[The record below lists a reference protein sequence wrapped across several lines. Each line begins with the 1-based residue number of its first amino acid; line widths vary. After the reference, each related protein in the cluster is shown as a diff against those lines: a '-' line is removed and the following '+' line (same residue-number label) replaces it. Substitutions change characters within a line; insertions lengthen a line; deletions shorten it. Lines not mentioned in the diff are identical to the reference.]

1 MISSAAATIGMLLY
15 CEIIIHIMEYLMREP
30 KSPQGAQAALR
41 AVRLL
46 KLFTSEQPE
55 LRLAQVSDLAGLN
68 KTTTHRLLQ
77 VLHSESLLDRN
88 AENGAYRLGPALMA
102 LGVQALS
109 SDNLRLK
116 ARPLLKRLAEETG
129 ETATLEVPI
138 DDTMLILD
146 EVTGGHFVAAGGNVG
161 TRWPMHATST
171 GKALI
176 AFDEFGMERL
186 GKRLT
191 PMTAKTIIDR
201 DKLEAQF
208 GEVRRRGF
216 AETVDELEDGFSGVG
231 AVVRGSTGE
240 ILGALSICGPTQRM
254 TEARRASLGATLCA
268 AAGHLQPR
276 Y

>member
-1 MISSAAATIGMLLY
+1 
-15 CEIIIHIMEYLMREP
+15 MREP

-46 KLFTSEQPE
+46 KLFTNERPE
-55 LRLAQVSDLAGLN
+55 LQLAEVSDLAELN
-68 KTTTHRLLQ
+68 KTTAHRLLQ
-77 VLHSESLLDRN
+77 ALHSESLLDRN
-88 AENGAYRLGPALMA
+88 AANGAYRLGPALMA

-116 ARPLLKRLAEETG
+116 ARPMLKRLAEETG

-176 AFDEFGMERL
+176 AFDEHSG
-186 GKRLT
+186 T
-191 PMTAKTIIDR
+191 SV
-201 DKLEAQF
+201 
-208 GEVRRRGF
+208 GEVLRRLLTNSRMDSQ
-216 AETVDELEDGFSGVG
+216 ASGRWCVEVRARFWAHCRYVG
-231 AVVRGSTGE
+231 LRSECPRAGE
-240 ILGALSICGPTQRM
+240 PAWVPHCVQRPGICS
-254 TEARRASLGATLCA
+254 RATDS
-268 AAGHLQPR
+268 P
-276 Y
+276 